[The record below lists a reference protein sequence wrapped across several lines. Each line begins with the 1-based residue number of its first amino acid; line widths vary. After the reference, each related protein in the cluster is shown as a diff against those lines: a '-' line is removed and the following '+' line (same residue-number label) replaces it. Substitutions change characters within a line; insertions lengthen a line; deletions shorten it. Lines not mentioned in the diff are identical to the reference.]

1 MIEVKVIVN
10 EDGTV
15 ETEVSGVKGSGC
27 TQYTNAVIKALGG
40 EVTKEEKKPEYYM
53 SETSSVKNR

>member
-1 MIEVKVIVN
+1 MIEVKVVVN

-15 ETEVSGVKGSGC
+15 ETEVNGVKGSGC

-40 EVTKEEKKPEYYM
+40 EVIKEEKKPEYYQ
-53 SETSSVKNR
+53 SDNTSVKSR

>member
-1 MIEVKVIVN
+1 MIEVKVVVH

-15 ETEVSGVKGSGC
+15 ETEVNGVKGKGC

-40 EVTKEEKKPEYYM
+40 EVVKDEKKQEYYE
-53 SETSSVKNR
+53 SESTSVKSR

>member
-1 MIEVKVIVN
+1 MVEVKVIIN

-15 ETEVSGVKGSGC
+15 ETEVNGVKGSGC

-40 EVTKEEKKPEYYM
+40 EVIKEEKKPEYY
-53 SETSSVKNR
+53 ETDSNSLKTN